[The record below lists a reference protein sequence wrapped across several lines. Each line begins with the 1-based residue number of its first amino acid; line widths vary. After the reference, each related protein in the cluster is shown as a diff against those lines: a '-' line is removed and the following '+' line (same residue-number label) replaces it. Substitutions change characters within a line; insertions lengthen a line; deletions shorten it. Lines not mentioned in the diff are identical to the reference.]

1 MASTQVTLSGGGP
14 TPVNIPNPTGRIVL
28 TLISSPAEF
37 WVTTDGNT
45 PQQPANGVFISNTQ
59 KTCAGTVGS
68 QIVVQP
74 QLYGDHMVAPQL
86 LLASAGSPVVE
97 IEW

>member
-14 TPVNIPNPTGRIVL
+14 TTVTIPNPTGRIVL
-28 TLISSPAEF
+28 TLIGAAAEF
-37 WVTTDGNT
+37 WVTTDGSA
-45 PQQPANGVFISNTQ
+45 PQQPANGVVLSNTQ
-59 KTCAGTVGS
+59 KTCAGVVGN

-74 QLYGDHMVAPQL
+74 QLYGNHMVAPTL

-97 IEW
+97 LEW